1 MCEISLAIEYLHGR
15 GIIHRDIKPEN
26 ILLDEQGRLTSQQ
39 HKLEERSQFLSE
51 RSFPGHAHLTDLN
64 LATYLEANK
73 LATSYSGAS

>member
-26 ILLDEQGRLTSQQ
+26 ILLDEQG
-39 HKLEERSQFLSE
+39 
-51 RSFPGHAHLTDLN
+51 HAHLTDLN

-73 LATSYSGAS
+73 LATSYSG